1 MELTRKQICFLS
13 GKRRDGKNDILHNV
27 MIYAVILERINKN
40 FYKIKLCNPRSAS
53 SIIRQENILVK
64 VMTERE
70 ITDNVE

>member
-40 FYKIKLCNPRSAS
+40 FYKIKLCKPRSAP
-53 SIIRQENILVK
+53 SILTQENILV
-64 VMTERE
+64 
-70 ITDNVE
+70 